1 MEKILILFLFL
12 AFFCPFASGANNANR
27 QDLERLEKEAKQKE
41 AQLKKYKQQET
52 LLQKEVQNLSK
63 KGKQTEQLAKRLI
76 NDIEALK
83 GKASSTEEQ
92 KKQLEQSLAL
102 WHALV
107 ATEANYYTLESSLND
122 SFYDTEELEKL
133 LIIKSLLL
141 SHSNFLDQLE
151 DKTRLSLQELKEL
164 EEKNKSLA
172 LKHQNTLSEQE
183 ALAKNYE
190 KKKQDLQTAHQL
202 YEQSKQELAELKES
216 AKQLQKLLQKAED
229 ARKKQNTAQGKTTS
243 KAAINIKE
251 NSLVWPIKGK
261 IISKFGKEYQEQL
274 KTWIFR
280 DGIKIAAKQ
289 GQPVI
294 SVADGNV
301 IFAGQFR
308 SYGNVVI
315 IDHGEGF
322 FTIYG
327 FLSQIR
333 AEQGQKVIEGQIIGL
348 VGQDTQGPGMGS
360 NQSALYFEI
369 RKGTSAQDPEI
380 WLE

>member
-1 MEKILILFLFL
+1 MEKILISAFLIL
-12 AFFCPFASGANNANR
+12 SFCPFIYGANNASR
-27 QDLERLEKEAKQKE
+27 QDLARLEEEAKQKE

-52 LLQKEVQNLSK
+52 KLQKEVQNLSQ
-63 KGKQTEQLAKRLI
+63 KGRQTEQLAKKLI
-76 NDIEALK
+76 QDIEALK
-83 GKASSTEEQ
+83 GKAFNTQTQ
-92 KKQLEQSLAL
+92 KKQLEQTLEL
-102 WHALV
+102 WQALV
-107 ATEANYYTLESSLND
+107 ATEANYYTLESALNNP
-122 SFYDTEELEKL
+122 FYDTKELEKL
-133 LIIKSLLL
+133 LIIKSLLV
-141 SHSNFLDQLE
+141 SHSNFLEQLE
-151 DKTRLSLQELKEL
+151 DQTTSSLKELKEL
-164 EEKNKSLA
+164 EERNKSLE
-172 LKHQNTLSEQE
+172 LKHQDTLSQKEE
-183 ALAKNYE
+183 LAKNYE
-190 KKKQDLQTAHQL
+190 QKKQDLKTAHQL
-202 YEQSKQELAELKES
+202 YEQSKQELKELKES

-229 ARKKQNTAQGKTTS
+229 ARKKQNKAQGKTTS
-243 KAAINIKE
+243 QAAINIKE
-251 NSLVWPIKGK
+251 NSLIWPIKGK
-261 IISKFGKEYQEQL
+261 IISKFGKEYQDQL

-294 SVADGNV
+294 AVADGNV

-327 FLSQIR
+327 FLSQIQ
-333 AEQGQKVIEGQIIGL
+333 AQQGQSVIEGQIIGL
-348 VGQDTQGPGMGS
+348 IGQDTQGPGMGS

>member
-1 MEKILILFLFL
+1 MEKILILFLSL

-164 EEKNKSLA
+164 EEKNKTLA
-172 LKHQNTLSEQE
+172 LKHQNTLSQQE

-289 GQPVI
+289 GSPVI

-315 IDHGEGF
+315 VDHGEGF

-369 RKGTSAQDPEI
+369 RKGTNAQDPEI

>member
-1 MEKILILFLFL
+1 MEKILILLLFVG
-12 AFFCPFASGANNANR
+12 FFCPFYAYGASQ
-27 QDLERLEKEAKQKE
+27 QDLQRLEQETKQKE
-41 AQLKKYKQQET
+41 AQLKKYKQQEA

-63 KGKQTEQLAKRLI
+63 KGKQTEQLAKQLI
-76 NDIEALK
+76 SDIEALK

-107 ATEANYYTLESSLND
+107 ATEAYYYTLENALNNP
-122 SFYDTEELEKL
+122 FYDTAQIEKL
-133 LIIKSLLL
+133 LVIKALIA

-151 DKTRLSLQELKEL
+151 NKTRLSLQELKEL
-164 EEKNKSLA
+164 EEKNKSLE
-172 LKHQNTLSEQE
+172 LKHQDTLSQKKALE
-183 ALAKNYE
+183 ANYQQ
-190 KKKQDLQTAHQL
+190 KQKDLKTAHQL
-202 YEQSKQELAELKES
+202 YEQSKKELKELKES
-216 AKQLQKLLQKAED
+216 AKQLQKLLQQAED
-229 ARKKQNTAQGKTTS
+229 ARKKKSKEQGKKTS
-243 KAAINIKE
+243 QAAIKIQK

-261 IISKFGKEYQEQL
+261 IISKFGKEYQPQL

-280 DGIKIAAKQ
+280 DGIKISART

-294 SVADGNV
+294 AVTDGSV

-315 IDHGEGF
+315 LDHGEGF

-327 FLSQIR
+327 FLSQIQ

-348 VGQDTQGPGMGS
+348 IGQDTQGPGMGS

-369 RKGTSAQDPEI
+369 RQGTNAQDPEI

>member
-1 MEKILILFLFL
+1 MEKILILFLSL

-92 KKQLEQSLAL
+92 KKQLEQTLAL

-141 SHSNFLDQLE
+141 SHSNFLDQLK
-151 DKTRLSLQELKEL
+151 DKTRLSLQELREL
-164 EEKNKSLA
+164 EEKNKTLA
-172 LKHQNTLSEQE
+172 LKHQDTLSQQE

-289 GQPVI
+289 GQPII

-315 IDHGEGF
+315 VDHGEGF